1 MVVAQPYVDLAALKQ
16 RHPLADVVTAAGVQ
30 LRGQGRV
37 RQGRC
42 PFHDETA
49 GSFTVYGDTARFHCF
64 GCGASGD
71 VLDFVQRTEGLTL
84 PQAIRRLDSG
94 TGLAAPARGRSAAV
108 DTRSRPHTTALL
120 PRDPALLTAA
130 ARCYHR
136 ALWQHPQGRAYLA
149 SRGISAAT
157 AKRLGLGYA
166 SGQGLRRALAAAGFD
181 AVRQRVSGLFVA
193 RGAERFAGMVVVPA
207 VRNRQV
213 QWLAGRAIDPER
225 TPRFQTLPGPKP
237 VLGLGRL
244 GPAPSRVVL
253 TEGLFDWLTLVEWG
267 LPAAAVLGTQGLDR
281 VVAALQHCPRV
292 VLAFDADDA
301 GRAAAA
307 QLAEL
312 LGQRAT
318 TITIPPDVS
327 DVADLATRPDG
338 RAEFRRLLTPAQPA
352 RQQRAPS
359 LPRRATEQR
368 GAPPPGPS
376 PRRHRHG

>member
-1 MVVAQPYVDLAALKQ
+1 MVVAQQFVDLAALKQ
-16 RHPLADVVTAAGVQ
+16 RHPLADVVLAAGVQ

-42 PFHDETA
+42 PFHDETE

-71 VLDFVQRTEGLTL
+71 VLDFVQRVEGLTL
-84 PQAIRRLDSG
+84 PQAIRRLDG
-94 TGLAAPARGRSAAV
+94 GAGLATPAHARPPALA
-108 DTRSRPHTTALL
+108 TRSRPHATARP

-136 ALWQHPQGRAYLA
+136 ALWRYPQGRAYLA
-149 SRGISAAT
+149 SRGISPAT
-157 AKRLGLGYA
+157 ARRLGLGYA
-166 SGQGLRRALAAAGFD
+166 PGRGLRGALTAAGFD
-181 AVRQRVSGLFVA
+181 AAQQRASGLFVG

-207 VRNRQV
+207 VRDRQV
-213 QWLAGRAIDPER
+213 RWLAGRAIAPER
-225 TPRFQTLPGPKP
+225 IPRFQTLPGPKP
-237 VLGLGRL
+237 LLGLGRL
-244 GPAPSRVVL
+244 GAAPPRVVL

-281 VVAALQHCPRV
+281 VAAALRTCPRV
-292 VLAFDADDA
+292 VLAFDADAA

-307 QLAEL
+307 RLTEL

-318 TITIPPDVS
+318 TITLPPGVS

-338 RAEFRRLLTPAQPA
+338 RAVFRRRLATAQ
-352 RQQRAPS
+352 R
-359 LPRRATEQR
+359 PR
-368 GAPPPGPS
+368 
-376 PRRHRHG
+376 